1 MPMKDVSL
9 NFRAD
14 RLDVAGLA
22 RVGGIIKGKTAL
34 QKYERLMQDS
44 CRQEADLGDEFAVNW
59 QAKGEL
65 RNMAGNTAQTWLHL
79 QADAKIPQICQRCL
93 AEVDTKLD
101 VDRSYRF
108 VADEATASALDDSCE
123 EDLLVLSREFNLSEL
138 IEDELLMALPL
149 VPMHEICPVQ
159 PKMAVIDADFEQQ
172 LQEKPN
178 PFAALEALKSKKQP

>member
-1 MPMKDVSL
+1 M
-9 NFRAD
+9 
-14 RLDVAGLA
+14 
-22 RVGGIIKGKTAL
+22 
-34 QKYERLMQDS
+34 
-44 CRQEADLGDEFAVNW
+44 
-59 QAKGEL
+59 
-65 RNMAGNTAQTWLHL
+65 
-79 QADAKIPQICQRCL
+79 
-93 AEVDTKLD
+93 DTKLD

-149 VPMHEICPVQ
+149 VPMHEICPEQ

>member
-1 MPMKDVSL
+1 MKDVSL

-79 QADAKIPQICQRCL
+79 QADAKIL
-93 AEVDTKLD
+93 K
-101 VDRSYRF
+101 F
-108 VADEATASALDDSCE
+108 VSGAWLRWTQS
-123 EDLLVLSREFNLSEL
+123 
-138 IEDELLMALPL
+138 
-149 VPMHEICPVQ
+149 
-159 PKMAVIDADFEQQ
+159 
-172 LQEKPN
+172 
-178 PFAALEALKSKKQP
+178 

>member
-1 MPMKDVSL
+1 MKDVSL

-22 RVGGIIKGKTAL
+22 RVAGTIKGKTAL

-93 AEVDTKLD
+93 AEVETKLD

-123 EDLLVLSREFNLSEL
+123 EDLLVLSREFNLVEL

-149 VPMHEICPVQ
+149 VPMHEICPEQ

>member
-1 MPMKDVSL
+1 MKDVSL

-22 RVGGIIKGKTAL
+22 RVGGSIKGQVAL
-34 QKYERLMQDS
+34 QKYERLKLDS
-44 CRQEADLGDEFAVNW
+44 CRHEADLGDEFTVNW
-59 QAKGEL
+59 QAIGEL
-65 RNMAGNTAQTWLHL
+65 RSIAGNTSETWLHL
-79 QADAKIPQICQRCL
+79 KADGKIPQICQRCL
-93 AEVDTKLD
+93 AEVATQLE
-101 VDRSYRF
+101 VERSYRF

-149 VPMHEICPVQ
+149 VAMHETCPEQ
-159 PKMAVIDADFEQQ
+159 PKMSVIDADFEQQ

-178 PFAALEALKSKKQP
+178 PFAALEVLKSKKLP